1 MTRSIFISRDL
12 PENSSL
18 LAYLENNGWTVHS
31 SSLIR
36 IEPIDFKIERDYD
49 WIFLS
54 SSNGAKILFHSYQ
67 LPEHTKLGV
76 VGQATAKTVK
86 SFGLFPD
93 FVCET
98 GNMDELGDL
107 LARTIGS
114 NTVLFAGA
122 KGGSEKVRW
131 AIPEAQQDF
140 IPVYETVLRDDVEIP
155 ETEVVFLTSPSNA
168 NNYLKSNSLNGKIA
182 IAIGQTTAGFLRE
195 NGVKNVLIPRT
206 PKEEDLI
213 DLIGSL

>member
-18 LAYLENNGWTVHS
+18 LAYLENNGWTVHG

-36 IEPIDFKIERDYD
+36 VEPIDFKIERDYD

-93 FVCET
+93 FVGET

-122 KGGSEKVRW
+122 KGGSEKVRSS
-131 AIPEAQQDF
+131 IPDAQQDF
-140 IPVYETVLRDDVEIP
+140 IPVYETVLRDDVKIP
-155 ETEVVFLTSPSNA
+155 DTEVVFLTSPSNA
-168 NNYLKSNSLNGKIA
+168 KNYLNSNSLNGKVA

-195 NGVKNVLIPRT
+195 NGIETVHVPRT

-213 DLIGSL
+213 DLISSL

>member
-12 PENSSL
+12 PDNSSL

-93 FVCET
+93 FVGET

-168 NNYLKSNSLNGKIA
+168 KNYLTSNSLNGKIA